1 MKVDGANG
9 VGADKLERTM
19 RHIQGDLLSVKV
31 YNNGAGVLNERV
43 STLLYHVALLPS
55 HSHTIPTCVG
65 GGLECGHETHIR
77 TVTHFIILTLQ
88 DPT

>member
-1 MKVDGANG
+1 VKVDGANG

-43 STLLYHVALLPS
+43 STLLYHVALLPYQYHSQS

-65 GGLECGHETHIR
+65 GGLE
-77 TVTHFIILTLQ
+77 
-88 DPT
+88 

>member
-43 STLLYHVALLPS
+43 STLLYCVALLPYQY
-55 HSHTIPTCVG
+55 HS
-65 GGLECGHETHIR
+65 L
-77 TVTHFIILTLQ
+77 HFMVPSP
-88 DPT
+88 DHPYMCWRRSKMWP

>member
-19 RHIQGDLLSVKV
+19 RQIQGDLLSVKV

-43 STLLYHVALLPS
+43 STLLYRVALLPCHSQS
-55 HSHTIPTCVG
+55 HTQTIPTCVG
-65 GGLECGHETHIR
+65 GGLE
-77 TVTHFIILTLQ
+77 
-88 DPT
+88 